1 MLAEETWGK
10 MQVFAVPFQGANSP
24 QLEEFWRFVTFDW
37 RLAGIDR
44 EEKLSVLRAV
54 LPRLNVV

>member
-1 MLAEETWGK
+1 MC
-10 MQVFAVPFQGANSP
+10 AVPFQGANSP